1 MWYYFS
7 SVACFYKF
15 VWSSS
20 RGCIWGVC
28 ALGHYDFIFIREKM
42 ENIIPF
48 EDPPS
53 ALTRTCQAA
62 MVCANC
68 FESVYTVLA
77 LDCYYSYI
85 GLLVSDYS
93 MFFIYSYTL
102 VYMPLDH
109 GQYLCRLV

>member
-1 MWYYFS
+1 MLLVTCYFS

-68 FESVYTVLA
+68 FESAYTVLA
-77 LDCYYSYI
+77 LDC
-85 GLLVSDYS
+85 
-93 MFFIYSYTL
+93 FYSYTVSYTHL
-102 VYMPLDH
+102 TLPTIYSV
-109 GQYLCRLV
+109 